1 MSSNIPAVA
10 FSAWSGTGKT
20 TIIECLVRRF
30 KKMGIRVAV
39 IKHDAHDFEIDR
51 NGKDSWR
58 FSEAGADMVVLA
70 SEKKAVIM
78 EHRHLELEELLLS
91 VHDVDIVLV
100 EGYNDHTLPRIG
112 ISRAATGKGF
122 RLPVSEYAAVITDE
136 ETAPDSSGEVGIVE
150 RSIPVFALDDID
162 GIAEFIRA
170 RFIKKNS

>member
-30 KKMGIRVAV
+30 MQMGIRTAV

-51 NGKDSWR
+51 KGKDSWR
-58 FSEAGADMVVLA
+58 FSEAGADMVILS
-70 SEKKAVIM
+70 SEMKTVIM
-78 EHRHLELEELLLS
+78 EQRHLELEELMS
-91 VHDVDIVLV
+91 AVHDVDIILV
-100 EGYNDHTLPRIG
+100 EGYNDHILPRIG

-136 ETAPDSSGEVGIVE
+136 GTAPDSSEEVSVA
-150 RSIPVFALDDID
+150 RHSVPVFALDDID

-170 RFIKKNS
+170 RFIKTK